1 MLKKMETLCS
11 DVWLHPYFAQIDSR
25 RERIK
30 ATEQRITGGQLSLK
44 DFAQAHHY
52 FGLHKTA
59 KGWVFREYAPN
70 AQSIYLC
77 GDFSDWKIEERFK
90 LYPLGNSG
98 QWELQ
103 LPEDALKHEDLYHL
117 LIQWD
122 GGEGTRLPAYATR
135 VVQDECT
142 KIFTAQVW
150 EPAPYVWKH
159 DAPVKATE
167 TPLIYEAHIGMA
179 QEKEGLGTY
188 DEFREK
194 ILPRVIEGGYNVLQ
208 LMAIQEHPYYG
219 SFGYHV
225 ANYFASSSRFGTP
238 EQLKHLIDEAHAAGL
253 QVIMDV
259 VHSHSVKNELES
271 LSQFDGTDYLYFHG
285 GDRGYHTAWDS
296 RCFDYGKTHVLH
308 LLLSNCRYWLE
319 EYNFDGYRFDG
330 VTSML
335 YFDHGLGRDFG
346 SYDSYFDGGMDVDAE
361 AYLGL
366 ANKLIHT
373 VKPAAITIAEDM
385 SGLPGLGASL
395 DQGGLGFDFKLA
407 MGTPDFWEKILKQPD
422 DQWNVEYIWH
432 ELTNRRRDEKSVTY
446 VESHDQAIVGS
457 KNIIFE
463 LLDAE
468 MYTKME
474 VGSQSLIIDRGIAL
488 HKMIRL
494 VTLATGGDG
503 YLNFMGNEFGHP
515 EWIDFPREGNNW
527 SYHYARRQWSLVE
540 NDNLR
545 YRYLNNFDKKIIGLF
560 NQEGLLKH
568 EPQLWYVHC
577 GDQILAFERGD
588 YLFVF
593 NFSPEHSYSDYDIN
607 VFGSEFELLFS
618 SDDDLFNGFNRLIPE
633 QKYIVDKTDG
643 KSTIKLYIPNRT
655 VSVLKKKK

>member
-1 MLKKMETLCS
+1 MLKEMKTLCS
-11 DVWLHPYFAQIDSR
+11 DVWLHPYFAQIDGR
-25 RERIK
+25 RERITS
-30 ATEQRITGGQLSLK
+30 TEDRITGGKISLK
-44 DFAQAHHY
+44 DFSQAHHY

-70 AQSIYLC
+70 AHSIYLC

-90 LYPLGNSG
+90 LTPLGSTG
-98 QWELQ
+98 QWELK
-103 LPEDALKHEDLYHL
+103 LPTDAIKHEDLYHL
-117 LIQWD
+117 LVQWD
-122 GGEGTRLPAYATR
+122 GGEGTRLPAYVKR
-135 VVQDECT
+135 VVQDESS

-150 EPAPYVWKH
+150 EPKPYVWKH
-159 DAPVKATE
+159 KAPTTSTE
-167 TPLIYEAHIGMA
+167 TPLIYEAHVGMA

-194 ILPRVIEGGYNVLQ
+194 ILPKVIAGGYNVLQ

-253 QVIMDV
+253 QVIMDI

-271 LSQFDGTDYLYFHG
+271 LAQLDGTDYLYFHSG
-285 GDRGYHTAWDS
+285 AKGYHTAWDS
-296 RCFDYGKTHVLH
+296 CCFDYGKTHVLH
-308 LLLSNCRYWLE
+308 LLLSNCRFWLE
-319 EYNFDGYRFDG
+319 EYQFDGYRFDG

-346 SYDSYFDGGMDVDAE
+346 SYDSYFDGGIDVDAE

-385 SGLPGLGASL
+385 SGLPGLGSPL

-407 MGTPDFWEKILKQPD
+407 MGTPDFWYKILKQSD
-422 DQWNVEYIWH
+422 SDWNVEQIWQ

-446 VESHDQAIVGS
+446 VECHDQAIVGS

-468 MYTKME
+468 MYSKMD

-527 SYHYARRQWSLVE
+527 SYKYARRQWNLVD
-540 NDNLR
+540 NDQLR
-545 YRYLNNFDKKIIGLF
+545 YHFLNQFDQQIIGLF
-560 NQEGLLKH
+560 NQQALLKH
-568 EPQLWYVHC
+568 EPQLWHVHC
-577 GDQILAFERGD
+577 GDQVLAFERGD
-588 YLFVF
+588 YLFIF
-593 NFSPEHSYSDYDIN
+593 NFSPEHSYSDYEIS
-607 VFGSEFELLFS
+607 VHGSEFELLFS
-618 SDDDLFNGFNRLIPE
+618 SDDVTFNGFNRLIPG
-633 QKYIVDKTDG
+633 QKYIVDKDCG
-643 KSTIKLYIPNRT
+643 KSTIKVYLPNRT
-655 VSVLKKKK
+655 VSVLKKNK

>member
-1 MLKKMETLCS
+1 MLKEMKTLCS
-11 DVWLHPYFAQIDSR
+11 DVWLQPYFAQIDSR
-25 RERIK
+25 RERIESTQ
-30 ATEQRITGGQLSLK
+30 ARITGGQVSLK

-52 FGLHKTA
+52 FGLHKTK

-70 AQSIYLC
+70 AQTVYLC

-90 LYPLGNSG
+90 LQPLGSSG
-98 QWELQ
+98 QWELRM
-103 LPEDALKHEDLYHL
+103 PTDAIKHEDLYHL

-122 GGEGTRLPAYATR
+122 GGEGTRLPAYTTR
-135 VVQDECT
+135 VVQDEES

-150 EPAPYVWKH
+150 DPKPYAWKH
-159 DAPVKATE
+159 AAPTAQTK
-167 TPLIYEAHIGMA
+167 TPLIYEAHVGMA

-188 DEFREK
+188 DEFREN
-194 ILPRVIEGGYNVLQ
+194 ILPKVVAGGYNVLQ

-225 ANYFASSSRFGTP
+225 ANYFAASSRFGTP
-238 EQLKHLIDEAHAAGL
+238 EQLKHLIDDAHAAGL

-271 LSQFDGTDYLYFHG
+271 LAQFDGTDYLYFHSG
-285 GDRGYHTAWDS
+285 AKGYHIAWDS
-296 RCFDYGKTHVLH
+296 CCFDYGKTHVLH
-308 LLLSNCRYWLE
+308 LLLSNCRFWLE
-319 EYNFDGYRFDG
+319 EYQFDGYRFDG

-346 SYDSYFDGGMDVDAE
+346 SYDSYFDGGIDVDAE

-366 ANKLIHT
+366 ANKLIHE

-385 SGLPGLGASL
+385 SGLPGLGAPL
-395 DQGGLGFDFKLA
+395 EQGGLGFDFKLA
-407 MGTPDFWEKILKQPD
+407 MGTPDFWYKILEQAD
-422 DQWNVEYIWH
+422 DSWNVETIWR
-432 ELTNRRRDEKSVTY
+432 ELTNRRQDEKSVTY
-446 VESHDQAIVGS
+446 VECHDQAIVGS

-468 MYTKME
+468 MYSKMD
-474 VGSQSLIIDRGIAL
+474 VGSESLIIDRGIAL

-494 VTLATGGDG
+494 VTLGTGGDG

-540 NDNLR
+540 NEKLR
-545 YRYLNNFDKKIIGLF
+545 YHYLNRFDQRIIGLF
-560 NQEGLLKH
+560 NQEELLQH
-568 EPQLWYVHC
+568 QPQLWYVHC

-593 NFSPEHSYSDYDIN
+593 NFSPEHSYSDYEIS
-607 VFGSEFELLFS
+607 VFGSEFELIFS
-618 SDDDLFNGFNRLIPE
+618 SDDELFDGFNRLNPG
-633 QKYIVDKTDG
+633 QKYIVNKDHG
-643 KSTIKLYIPNRT
+643 KSTIKLYIPSRT
-655 VSVLKKKK
+655 VSVLKKRK